1 MAITDLATDIAV
13 RSQLKLVQDLAQRA
27 EPAPW
32 AVRFWEGSTWEVAPD
47 QPALFTLVLNHP
59 GALRKML
66 WPPSDLRVAEAYI
79 YDDCNIEGDLPAFI
93 RLFRGVAASFRSVS
107 ERIRM
112 GWRLFNLPAADWP
125 RMGRP
130 RASVSGKLHSKER
143 DAQAISYHYDVPSE
157 FFELFLGSQ
166 MQYTCAVFADPD
178 EDLETAQE
186 RKLHYLCR
194 KLRLK
199 AGERLLDIGCG
210 WGCLVMFAARHYG
223 VQAVGATLSKRQ
235 AEWAQRHIREEG
247 LQDRCRVDHLDYRDV
262 AENQIFD
269 KVATV
274 CVLEHLGEPG
284 ITTYMQKVHHLL
296 RPGGSAVIQQITLS
310 RPFRLMAHRRF
321 SERYVFPD
329 GELVPISTTLREAEK
344 AGLEVR
350 DVESLREHYP
360 LTIKHWLRKLDAT
373 HNEAVHLTDEAT
385 VRVHKLYLTGAM
397 VGYCD
402 NVYNLHHTVLVKP
415 DRGTSGFPL
424 ERKDWYLSSSR
435 QHGKPQAVGA

>member
-1 MAITDLATDIAV
+1 MAIADLTSDVAIK
-13 RSQLKLVQDLAQRA
+13 SQLKLLQDLTQGI
-27 EPAPW
+27 ESAPW
-32 AVRFWEGSTWEVAPD
+32 GVRFWEGSTWEAAPD
-47 QPALFTLVLNHP
+47 QPAVFTLVLNHP

-93 RLFRGVAASFRSVS
+93 RLFRGVAARSRSLS
-107 ERIRM
+107 ERARM
-112 GWRLFNLPAADWP
+112 GWRLFNLPAVDRP
-125 RMGRP
+125 RTGRP
-130 RASVSGKLHSKER
+130 PARVNGKLHSKER

-157 FFELFLGSQ
+157 FFELFLDSQ
-166 MQYTCAVFADPD
+166 LQYTCAAFAAPD

-210 WGCLVMFAARHYG
+210 WGGLVMFAARHYG
-223 VQAVGATLSKRQ
+223 AQAVGATLSKRQ
-235 AEWAQRHIREEG
+235 AEYAQKRIRKEG

-262 AENQIFD
+262 PENQIFD
-269 KVATV
+269 KVTTV
-274 CVLEHLGEPG
+274 CVLEHMGEPG

-360 LTIKHWLRKLDAT
+360 LTIKHWLRKLDGA
-373 HNEAVHLTDEAT
+373 HDEAVRLTDEAT
-385 VRVHKLYLTGAM
+385 VRVHKLYLAGAM
-397 VGYCD
+397 VGYGD

-415 DRGTSGFPL
+415 DRGASAYPL
-424 ERKDWYLSSSR
+424 QRKDWYVS
-435 QHGKPQAVGA
+435 